1 MKNKRFLPVDE
12 QEPMEEA
19 DDFSEEAF
27 LGDEALDLDELEL
40 LNPSGNKKSDKEIH
54 LYIAS

>member
-1 MKNKRFLPVDE
+1 
-12 QEPMEEA
+12 
-19 DDFSEEAF
+19 
-27 LGDEALDLDELEL
+27 LDELEL